1 MGNQPSSPQPSPPA
15 PDVPQ
20 LPPLPPPCDM
30 ECQKQKDLALLKQ
43 NLDSTDPV
51 SDPSGYEKARIS
63 YFTLLNGPGW
73 LAQEKGRI
81 AKEDVEPVLS
91 SYTTQF
97 NSLKGEQ
104 QSQGTF
110 TKLANVLKSQQAA
123 DEQSNSFLKKQLIS
137 EKDKAQVSDRLS
149 QLGAPSSSSSYVPW
163 IIDILIT
170 LLAIF
175 VAYKGYLRFFGTNR
189 VSPDVPVLSST

>member
-15 PDVPQ
+15 PDVAQ

-43 NLDSTDPV
+43 KLDSTDPE
-51 SDPSGYEKARIS
+51 SDPSGYEKARIA
-63 YFTLLNGPGW
+63 YFTLLNGAGW

-97 NSLKGEQ
+97 NALKGEQ
-104 QSQGTF
+104 QSQSTF
-110 TKLANVLKSQQAA
+110 TKLANVLKSQESA
-123 DEQSNSFLKKQLIS
+123 DEQSNSFLKKQLQS
-137 EKDKAQVSDRLS
+137 EKDKAQVSDRLN
-149 QLGAPSSSSSYVPW
+149 QLGAPSSVSNYIPW
-163 IIDILIT
+163 IVDIIIT
-170 LLAIF
+170 LLGLF
-175 VAYKGYLRFFGTNR
+175 VIYKGYTRFFGTIQ
-189 VSPDVPVLSST
+189 VSPDVPVLTST